1 MASSSS
7 LLTTSTTALFSFLVL
22 YLAVSFSNIAAKH
35 RHSPITNHHTHHQQK
50 EASNPRLQQA
60 YLALQAWKKVIYS
73 DPFNTTLDWTGPSV
87 CNYTGV
93 YCAPFPNDTNI
104 ETVAGIDL
112 NHADIAGFLPD
123 ELGLLS
129 DLALL
134 HLNSNRF
141 CGILPLTLSN
151 LTLLFELDLSNNRFV
166 GPFPFVVM
174 SLPSLKFLDL
184 RYNEFEGP
192 LPSELFSLNLDAIF
206 INNNRLTS
214 VIPSNL
220 GSSTASVV
228 VFANNNLGGC
238 LPPSIANFA
247 NTMEELLLINTN
259 VSGCLPPEVGY
270 LYKLRVLDV
279 SSNKLVGEIPYS
291 IAGLAH
297 LEQLNLGHNMMSGV
311 VPLGVCELPNLAN
324 FTFSYN
330 YFFEEEGICGN
341 LTSKGIVSD
350 DRRNCLPDKPLQRSK
365 KECDAVLQHPVDCF
379 EHPCGDKH
387 AETRLKKHHT

>member
-1 MASSSS
+1 MKSSSS
-7 LLTTSTTALFSFLVL
+7 LVTTSTAVFSFLIL
-22 YLAVSFSNIAAKH
+22 YLANITAKH
-35 RHSPITNHHTHHQQK
+35 RHSTTTNHHHHHRH
-50 EASNPRLQQA
+50 ESTASNPRLQQA
-60 YLALQAWKKVIYS
+60 YIALQAWKLVIYS
-73 DPFNTTLDWTGPSV
+73 DPFNTTSDWTGPSV
-87 CNYTGV
+87 CDYTGI
-93 YCAPFPNDTNI
+93 YCAPFPNDTDI
-104 ETVAGIDL
+104 QTVAGIDL

-134 HLNSNRF
+134 HINSNRF

-166 GPFPFVVM
+166 GPFPSVVM

-184 RYNEFEGP
+184 RFNEFEGA
-192 LPSELFSLNLDAIF
+192 LPPALFNKNLDAIF
-206 INNNRLTS
+206 INSNRLTS

-259 VSGCLPPEVGY
+259 ISGCLPPEVGY
-270 LYKLRVLDV
+270 LYKLKVLDV

-291 IAGLAH
+291 IAGLAQ

-311 VPLGVCELPNLAN
+311 VPLGVCELPNLVN

-330 YFFEEEGICGN
+330 YFFEEEGICAN
-341 LTSKGIVSD
+341 LTSVGIVSD
-350 DRRNCLPDKPLQRSK
+350 DRRNCLPDRPLQRSK
-365 KECDAVLQHPVDCF
+365 KECDPVLEHPVDCF
-379 EHPCGDKH
+379 ELPCGHDSDAGK
-387 AETRLKKHHT
+387 RN